1 MNSFTR
7 YLLCSFAG
15 VVLCHCSG
23 DGKNSEKKD
32 TANMSLSQRSML
44 KPDENQ
50 RSRYEKYITDP
61 KSQGTAGS
69 YFQKQQH
76 HSKNFNGGNSYA
88 GQKQFKTDQSWFGR
102 SKNKSADMTY
112 ALGDMQATGVD
123 GTFKTD
129 KSKLGGKQA
138 TENGSAFNASDRV
151 FKTNS
156 ALPRSQRTAR
166 EPLIIE
172 NYNDQAGK
180 PGAYTEAEVKKL
192 LNRN

>member
-1 MNSFTR
+1 MKPTVRFLWITA
-7 YLLCSFAG
+7 AG
-15 VVLCHCSG
+15 LVLCHCAG
-23 DGKNSEKKD
+23 DGKAKKD
-32 TANMSLSQRSML
+32 TAGMSLAQRAML

-50 RSRYEKYITDP
+50 RSRFEKYITNP
-61 KSQGTAGS
+61 KSKGNAGTW
-69 YFQKQQH
+69 YQDKMH
-76 HSKNFNGGNSYA
+76 HSKSFNGGDSYA

-112 ALGDMQATGVD
+112 ALGDRQATGVD

-129 KSKLGGKQA
+129 KSKLGGRQA
-138 TENGSAFNASDRV
+138 TENGSTFSGADSV

-156 ALPRSQRTAR
+156 ALPRSQRVAR

-172 NYNDQAGK
+172 NYNDKAGK

>member
-1 MNSFTR
+1 MKSFTR
-7 YLLCSFAG
+7 SLLCFFAG
-15 VVLCHCSG
+15 VILCHCSG
-23 DGKNSEKKD
+23 DGEKTAKKD
-32 TANMSLSQRSML
+32 TASMSLAQRSML

-61 KSQGTAGS
+61 KSKGTAGS
-69 YFQKQQH
+69 YFQNQKH
-76 HSKNFNGGNSYA
+76 NSKNFNGGDSYA
-88 GQKQFKTDQSWFGR
+88 RQKQFKTNQSWFGK

-112 ALGDMQATGVD
+112 SLGDRQATGVD
-123 GTFKTD
+123 GKFKTETSRFGD
-129 KSKLGGKQA
+129 RKA
-138 TENGSAFNASDRV
+138 AENGSVFSGADNV
-151 FKTNS
+151 FKTSS